1 MILAEKQIDII
12 RTTCYHSE
20 VCVTKYMLVHML

>member
-1 MILAEKQIDII
+1 MIFAEKQIDII
-12 RTTCYHSE
+12 GTTCYYNK